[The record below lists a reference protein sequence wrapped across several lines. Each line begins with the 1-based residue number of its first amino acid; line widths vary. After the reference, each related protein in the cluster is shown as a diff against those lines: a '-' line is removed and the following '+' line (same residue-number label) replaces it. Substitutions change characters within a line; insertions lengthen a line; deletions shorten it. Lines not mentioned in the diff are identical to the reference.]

1 MMRVESAGLARILIS
16 GDGLEASRFHERHGL
31 MRLVSGSGAHW
42 VTGEGSWG
50 GGGVEVARR

>member
-1 MMRVESAGLARILIS
+1 MMRAESAGSERILIS

-31 MRLVSGSGAHW
+31 MRLVSGSGDHW
-42 VTGEGSWG
+42 VTGERLGG